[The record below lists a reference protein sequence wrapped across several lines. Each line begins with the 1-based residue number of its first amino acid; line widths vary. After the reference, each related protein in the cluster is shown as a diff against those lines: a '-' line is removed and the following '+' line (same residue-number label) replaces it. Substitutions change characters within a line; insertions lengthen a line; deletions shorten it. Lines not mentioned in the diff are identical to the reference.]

1 MALFSW
7 NSKYSVGVAEIDRQ
21 HKVLVD
27 LINQLHDAMINK
39 KTKDEM
45 GKILQGLL
53 DYTIKHF
60 GHEEKFFDKYQYPD
74 RIAHK
79 AVHKNFIKKISD
91 FNEEFKSGR
100 STVSLKLLSFLK
112 DWLVEHIQGTDPK
125 YVPYFQ
131 DKGVDFTERI

>member
-1 MALFSW
+1 MALFEWS
-7 NSKYSVGVAEIDRQ
+7 NKYSVGVAEIDKQ

-27 LINQLHDAMINK
+27 LINQLHDAMMQR
-39 KTKDEM
+39 KTKEDM

-60 GHEEKFFDKYQYPD
+60 GHEEKFFDKYSYPE
-74 RIAHK
+74 RVAHK
-79 AVHKNFIKKISD
+79 KIHTEFIAKISE
-91 FNEEFKSGR
+91 FNDDFKSGK

-112 DWLVEHIQGTDPK
+112 DWLVNHIQGTDPK
-125 YVPYFQ
+125 YVPFFS